1 MILLNK
7 LKISEKI
14 FTVILIIAIGM
25 IWFSY
30 YSLTTLNN
38 LKVNGPVYNKI
49 VLEKDLVADILP
61 PPSYLIESYLTVCE
75 MADEKDSKILNQEA
89 EYLIKKLRKEYFER
103 HEYWIKNMPEGDMK
117 NEMINL
123 SYKPAKEFYKII
135 DNDFIPA
142 VKSGDKQKTKE
153 LVNGILKEKYL
164 DHRKHIDNVVVMA
177 NDYCKKTEDYAKDET
192 NNRILMLIIIGIT
205 AIASSVFVFAFVMSR
220 KIITPL
226 KKLQKASEQV
236 GEGDYNISLQVSSL
250 DEIGFLTDTFNK
262 MTLKIKKQTKELDE
276 EKTRRL
282 SSLIDGQE
290 IERQRISR
298 ELHDGLGQYLIAIK
312 LKLENIINTEKSN
325 NDLLLDVQQ
334 MFDTTID
341 EIRKISDNLMPSI
354 LKELGLET
362 ALRNLCKMMAQA
374 SNIDITFESLPLK
387 KKFDERINTYLYR
400 ISQEALNNVV
410 KHSVASEVSIQLL
423 ELRNHIEL
431 IIEDN
436 GKGFD
441 FGHDFRSKGNGIYN
455 MRERASI
462 LGGTFELKTNNDS
475 GTTITVKIPLY
486 D

>member
-1 MILLNK
+1 MNFFNN

-30 YSLTTLNN
+30 YSLKTLNN
-38 LKVNGPVYNKI
+38 LKVNGPVYDKI
-49 VLEKDLVADILP
+49 VMEKDLVADILP

-75 MADEKDSKILNQEA
+75 MVEEKDSIILNQEA
-89 EYLIKKLRKEYFER
+89 EYLINKLRKEYFER
-103 HEYWIKNMPEGDMK
+103 HEYWIKNMPEGGMK

-123 SYKPAKEFYKII
+123 SYSPAKEFYNIV
-135 DNDFIPA
+135 DTNFVPA
-142 VKSGDKQKTKE
+142 IKRGDRQKAKE
-153 LVNGILKEKYL
+153 LANGILKEKYL
-164 DHRKHIDNVVVMA
+164 KHRKHIDNVVVMA
-177 NDYCKKTEDYAKDET
+177 NDYCKKAEENAKNET
-192 NNRILMLIIIGIT
+192 NNRILMLILIGIT
-205 AIASSVFVFAFVMSR
+205 AIVSSVFVFAFVMSK

-236 GEGDYNISLQVSSL
+236 GEGNYDISLQVSSL
-250 DEIGFLTDTFNK
+250 DEIGFLTDTFNN
-262 MTLKIKKQTKELDE
+262 MTLKLKKQTKELEE

-298 ELHDGLGQYLIAIK
+298 ELHDGLGQFLIAIK
-312 LKLENIINTEKSN
+312 LKLENIINTEQSCKVP
-325 NDLLLDVQQ
+325 LLDVQQ

-374 SNIDITFESLPLK
+374 SNTDIQFESLPLK

-410 KHSVASEVSIQLL
+410 KHSVATEVRIQLL
-423 ELRNHIEL
+423 ELRKHIEL

-441 FGHDFRSKGNGIYN
+441 FNNDFKSKGNGIYN

-462 LGGTFELKTNNDS
+462 LGGTFELKSNKNS

-486 D
+486 E